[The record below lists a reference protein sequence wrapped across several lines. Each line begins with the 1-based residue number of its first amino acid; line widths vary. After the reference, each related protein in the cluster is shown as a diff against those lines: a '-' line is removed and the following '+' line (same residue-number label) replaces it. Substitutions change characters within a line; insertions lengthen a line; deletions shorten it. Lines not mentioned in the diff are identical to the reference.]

1 MPPCREEFVERDNW
15 LSGFAPEM
23 GRKTVLLG
31 SGHDV
36 LMSRPE
42 PVRGSYAIG

>member
-1 MPPCREEFVERDNW
+1 MERDNW
-15 LSGFAPEM
+15 LSGFVPKM

-36 LMSRPE
+36 LMRRRE
-42 PVRGSYAIG
+42 PVRGLYAIG